1 MRGHRSRIRRA
12 VLGCLLMP
20 AMLAIA
26 PQLSAAAGWSTV
38 NLPEHSGLNAVFC
51 RSSRWCEAVGTN
63 HQAQAEH
70 WNGSRWSIEHAVK
83 PAAPRGYRSAH
94 TYLNAIACRGARF
107 CLAVG
112 SLVPVGTGNSPGTP
126 VVERWHGSRWQLQS
140 TPPATGPLDSV
151 SCTSSRART
160 VAGGWSA
167 TVGPDGTPV
176 YDSVTE
182 RWNGVRWSPQNLP
195 TPAGTTGDGLLGV
208 SCYGAGR
215 QLGRLGVDPDRA
227 AARTG
232 RAQIGLVPG
241 SGLVHG
247 GRPRGRALLGVRS

>member
-112 SLVPVGTGNSPGTP
+112 SLVPVGTGNSPGRRSSSAGTARAGSCSQRRRP
-126 VVERWHGSRWQLQS
+126 PDRWTRSPALRRARAP
-140 TPPATGPLDSV
+140 PPAAGRRPWAQTAHRCMTRSPSAGTASAGRRRISPRPRAPPGTVCWASAATELAANWDGSAWTQTVLRRGPVGPKSV
-151 SCTSSRART
+151 SCPA
-160 VAGGWSA
+160 AGWCMA
-167 TVGPDGTPV
+167 VGPV
-176 YDSVTE
+176 AE
-182 RWNGVRWSPQNLP
+182 R
-195 TPAGTTGDGLLGV
+195 
-208 SCYGAGR
+208 Y
-215 QLGRLGVDPDRA
+215 
-227 AARTG
+227 
-232 RAQIGLVPG
+232 
-241 SGLVHG
+241 SG
-247 GRPRGRALLGVRS
+247 